1 MSPAR
6 GTYTQRWNEYG
17 FDRGPLAFWKDN
29 IFIFIYIIYIYII
42 YIIIIKL
49 LLLLLFL

>member
-17 FDRGPLAFWKDN
+17 FDRGPLAFW
-29 IFIFIYIIYIYII
+29 
-42 YIIIIKL
+42 
-49 LLLLLFL
+49 